1 MKFPS
6 ISWFKAISI
15 MSKGLDVYK
24 SSSPVDLF
32 DSLVIFTG
40 RLTWSFIIEL
50 GSENIRLIDS
60 SPV

>member
-1 MKFPS
+1 
-6 ISWFKAISI
+6 